1 METIKG
7 ITEII
12 LHKDE
17 PLAKYLKDLQADTQ
31 EGFEKAKEKLLEV
44 ESIAIGIS
52 PYDRSRLNDI
62 NIGHWDLYRY
72 CDANASSIKIPL
84 FKELPARNPNADVKP
99 NSVVAIDFG
108 TKSTIVGI
116 IDESGQKRL
125 LRVGSRSSGNIR
137 QEDYENPT
145 NMEFR
150 NISAFQIDYNSSKSR
165 PLTSWED
172 LCISHAAA
180 NHQKEAL
187 AEDFSRFFS
196 KLKQWAGYGKTY
208 RVKDKD
214 DKTTSLKEF
223 LHIEERD
230 LNPVEIYAYYLA
242 RFINTMDNGIYTTYL
257 LSYPDKFSKEV
268 REQIRA
274 SFERGIKKAIPYAV
288 LTNPQ
293 NPIKVEQIA
302 TEPAAYAIC
311 ALDEYGF
318 MREKFLKRNFE
329 VYYGVF
335 DFGGGTTD
343 FDFGVLSLSQT
354 KGYTYALE
362 HFGGGGDEKLGGENL
377 LEFLAYE
384 AFKQNLGLMRENGCK
399 FSESPFPDPELND
412 AIRDQVDSSEEA
424 RRNSAAMAE
433 KLRIIVENIQ
443 AYENG
448 ELEYSFNDLDLYP
461 SNGAESKVINEIEV
475 DTKKLIDLLRQKI
488 QAGVEKF
495 FQEFLSIADKHFPDP
510 TEEDKPTLRIFL
522 GGNAARSPI
531 VKEAFEALMKREGK
545 KRGVE
550 FELYAPLGTPEADD
564 EIARQFGSSAI
575 EQDLAKKVTCKT
587 GVVFGL
593 LESRPSNRRI
603 EIISATGVNDDA
615 KFKYFLGIGS
625 ESEFSLKIDKNAL
638 HDGSKQRF
646 LDYAH
651 FTEYELFYTIDQ
663 RAGDMEKDYSPKELN
678 VKRHTIK
685 LDKPYG
691 ENDCLYIQAQGANGI
706 KVSVISPDGK
716 ELYSVNYTLE

>member
-17 PLAKYLKDLQADTQ
+17 PLAKHLKDLQADTQ

-72 CDANASSIKIPL
+72 CDANASSVRIPL

-108 TKSTIVGI
+108 TKSTVVGI

-125 LRVGSRSSGNIR
+125 LRVGSRTSGEIKK
-137 QEDYENPT
+137 EDYENPT

-150 NISAFQIDYNSSKSR
+150 YISAFQIAYNSSKSR
-165 PLTSWED
+165 PLTAWND
-172 LCISHAAA
+172 LCISHTAA

-208 RVKDKD
+208 RVKDIN

-257 LSYPDKFSKEV
+257 LSYPDKFPKEE

-318 MREKFLKRNFE
+318 MREKFLKRSLE

-354 KGYTYALE
+354 KGYTFRLE

-384 AFKQNLGLMRENGCK
+384 AFKQNLHLMRENGCK
-399 FSESPFPDPELND
+399 FSESPFPDLELND
-412 AIRDQVDSSEEA
+412 AIRDQVDNSEEA
-424 RRNSAAMAE
+424 RRNSTAMAE

-443 AYENG
+443 AYEDG
-448 ELEYSFNDLDLYP
+448 ELAYSFNDLNLYP
-461 SNGAESKVINEIEV
+461 SNGADPKVITIEV
-475 DTKKLIDLLRQKI
+475 DTKKLIDLLTQKI
-488 QAGVEKF
+488 QEGVEKF
-495 FQEFLSIADKHFPDP
+495 FQEFLATAKSHFPSPSKDD
-510 TEEDKPTLRIFL
+510 ELVLRIFL

-531 VKEAFEALMKREGK
+531 VKEAFEALMKRESEG
-545 KRGVE
+545 GIS

-615 KFKYFLGIGS
+615 KFKYFLGTGDAK
-625 ESEFSLKIDKNAL
+625 EFSLVIDKNAL
-638 HDGSKQRF
+638 HDGSKQLF
-646 LDYAH
+646 LDHAH
-651 FTEYELFYTIDQ
+651 FTEYELLYTPDQ
-663 RAGDMEKDYSPKELN
+663 RAADEKEDYSPKELN
-678 VKRHTIK
+678 AKLKTIR
-685 LDKPYG
+685 LDKAYG
-691 ENDCLYIQAQGANGI
+691 EDDSIYIQAKGANGI
-706 KVSVISPDGK
+706 QVSVISHTDSV
-716 ELYSVNYTLE
+716 LYSVDYTLE